1 MWEENKIAKKLTFQR
16 FMSNTFDSQHTPT
29 VTNCDFYP
37 SLVYECSIVEVIM
50 VKMFYRDSKLQQNY
64 EKTYSQKKIVDIFRI
79 LFSLVS
85 SCGFASDRKLSN
97 NKWWWVEQVKSFQNY
112 ENICITKNRKS
123 QCLLC
128 KMKHISV
135 SRYPNYGLRNADA
148 YLLVYDVTS
157 ASSFNY
163 IQLMR

>member
-1 MWEENKIAKKLTFQR
+1 M
-16 FMSNTFDSQHTPT
+16 
-29 VTNCDFYP
+29 
-37 SLVYECSIVEVIM
+37 
-50 VKMFYRDSKLQQNY
+50 
-64 EKTYSQKKIVDIFRI
+64 
-79 LFSLVS
+79 
-85 SCGFASDRKLSN
+85 
-97 NKWWWVEQVKSFQNY
+97 KSFQNDI
-112 ENICITKNRKS
+112 NILITKNRKS

-163 IQLMR
+163 IQLMRYEENLEINLSRFMKDIN